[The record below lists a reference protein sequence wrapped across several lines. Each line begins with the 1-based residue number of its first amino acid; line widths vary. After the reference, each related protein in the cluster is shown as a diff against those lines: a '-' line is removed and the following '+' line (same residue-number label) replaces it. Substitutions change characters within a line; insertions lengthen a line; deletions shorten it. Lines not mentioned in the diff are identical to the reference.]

1 MVTSGHQAK
10 TTMSA
15 KVPEPLNRLIEQL
28 TKLPGIGPRSAERLA
43 FHMLK
48 ASKEEVM
55 ELSNAIA
62 SLKTQMGYCTVCYNL
77 TDHDPCAIC
86 QDTRRDHSQI
96 VVVEQPKDLMALEE
110 TGLVRGVYHVLMGQ
124 LSPLEGV
131 EPGHLTIDALLD
143 RVRKGGVSEVVL
155 ATSPTLEGDGT
166 SLYIHTE
173 LQSIG
178 VKVTRLARGLP
189 SGGQLEYATRA
200 MLADAIIGRRE
211 MP

>member
-1 MVTSGHQAK
+1 
-10 TTMSA
+10 MSA
-15 KVPEPLNRLIEQL
+15 KGPEPLVRLVEQL
-28 TKLPGIGPRSAERLA
+28 TKLPGIGPRTAERLA

-55 ELSNAIA
+55 ALSEAIVG
-62 SLKTQMGYCTVCYNL
+62 LKTQMRYCSVCYNL
-77 TDHDPCAIC
+77 TDMDPCAIC
-86 QDTRRDHSQI
+86 QDPRRDHGQI

-124 LSPLEGV
+124 LSPLDGV
-131 EPGHLTIDALLD
+131 EPGHLTIDALWD
-143 RVRKGGVSEVVL
+143 RVRKGGVAEVVL

-166 SLYIHTE
+166 SLYIHSE
-173 LQSIG
+173 LQLLGI
-178 VKVTRLARGLP
+178 KVTRLARGLP

-200 MLADAIIGRRE
+200 MLADAMTGRHE

>member
-1 MVTSGHQAK
+1 
-10 TTMSA
+10 MSA
-15 KVPEPLNRLIEQL
+15 KGPEPLNRLVEQL

-124 LSPLEGV
+124 LSPLDGV

-143 RVRKGGVSEVVL
+143 RVRKGGVAEVVL

-200 MLADAIIGRRE
+200 MLVDAITGRRE

>member
-1 MVTSGHQAK
+1 
-10 TTMSA
+10 MSA
-15 KVPEPLNRLIEQL
+15 KGPEPLVRLVEQL
-28 TKLPGIGPRSAERLA
+28 TKLPGIGPRTAERLA

-55 ELSNAIA
+55 ALSEAIVG
-62 SLKTQMGYCTVCYNL
+62 LKTQMRYCSVCYNL
-77 TDHDPCAIC
+77 TDMDPCAIC
-86 QDTRRDHSQI
+86 QDPRRDHGQI

-124 LSPLEGV
+124 LSPLDGV
-131 EPGHLTIDALLD
+131 EPGHLTIDALWD
-143 RVRKGGVSEVVL
+143 RVRKGGVAEVVL

-166 SLYIHTE
+166 SLYIHSE
-173 LQSIG
+173 LQLLG

-200 MLADAIIGRRE
+200 MLADAMTGRHE

>member
-1 MVTSGHQAK
+1 M
-10 TTMSA
+10 
-15 KVPEPLNRLIEQL
+15 R
-28 TKLPGIGPRSAERLA
+28 
-43 FHMLK
+43 
-48 ASKEEVM
+48 
-55 ELSNAIA
+55 
-62 SLKTQMGYCTVCYNL
+62 YCSTCFNL
-77 TDHDPCAIC
+77 TDQDSCAIC
-86 QDTRRDHSQI
+86 QDPRRDHGQI

-166 SLYIHTE
+166 SLFIHGE
-173 LQSIG
+173 LQSLG

-200 MLADAIIGRRE
+200 MLSDAITGRRE
-211 MP
+211 MQ

>member
-1 MVTSGHQAK
+1 M
-10 TTMSA
+10 TTRG
-15 KVPEPLNRLIEQL
+15 PQPLNHLVEQL
-28 TKLPGIGPRSAERLA
+28 TKLPGIGPRTAERLA

-48 ASKEEVM
+48 APKEEVM
-55 ELSNAIA
+55 ALSSAIA
-62 SLKTQMGYCTVCYNL
+62 GLKTQMRYCSVCYNL
-77 TDHDPCAIC
+77 TDQDPCAIC
-86 QDTRRDHSQI
+86 QDPRRDQGQI

-143 RVRKGGVSEVVL
+143 RVRKGGVTEVVL

-166 SLYIHTE
+166 SLFIHSE
-173 LQSIG
+173 LQSLG

-200 MLADAIIGRRE
+200 MLVDAITGRHE
-211 MP
+211 MQ

>member
-1 MVTSGHQAK
+1 
-10 TTMSA
+10 MSA
-15 KVPEPLNRLIEQL
+15 KGPEPLNRLVEQL
-28 TKLPGIGPRSAERLA
+28 TKLPGIGARTAERLV
-43 FHMLK
+43 FHLLK

-55 ELSNAIA
+55 ELSSAIA
-62 SLKTQMGYCTVCYNL
+62 SLKTQIGYCSNCYNL
-77 TDHDPCAIC
+77 TDRDPCAIC
-86 QDTRRDHSQI
+86 QDPRRDHSQI

-131 EPGHLTIDALLD
+131 EPGHLTIDSLLA

-173 LQSIG
+173 LQSLG

-200 MLADAIIGRRE
+200 MLADAITGRQE

>member
-1 MVTSGHQAK
+1 
-10 TTMSA
+10 MST
-15 KVPEPLNRLIEQL
+15 KGPEPLNRLVEQL
-28 TKLPGIGPRSAERLA
+28 TKLPGIGARTAERLA

-62 SLKTQMGYCTVCYNL
+62 SLKTRMGYCTVCYNL
-77 TDHDPCAIC
+77 TDQDPCGIC
-86 QDTRRDHSQI
+86 RDERRDHGQI

-124 LSPLEGV
+124 LSPLDGV
-131 EPGHLTIDALLD
+131 EPVHLAIDALLD

-173 LQSIG
+173 LQSMG

-200 MLADAIIGRRE
+200 MLADAITGRRE
-211 MP
+211 MS

>member
-1 MVTSGHQAK
+1 
-10 TTMSA
+10 MSA
-15 KVPEPLNRLIEQL
+15 KGPEPLVHLIEQL
-28 TKLPGIGPRSAERLA
+28 TKLPGIGARTAERLA
-43 FHMLK
+43 FHLLK
-48 ASKEEVM
+48 ASKEEVT
-55 ELSNAIA
+55 ELSGAIEA
-62 SLKTQMGYCTVCYNL
+62 LKTQMRYCSVCYNL
-77 TDHDPCAIC
+77 TEQDPCAIC
-86 QDTRRDHSQI
+86 QDPRRDHSQV

-143 RVRKGGVSEVVL
+143 RVRMGGVSEVVL

-166 SLYIHTE
+166 SLYIHSE
-173 LQSIG
+173 LQALG
-178 VKVTRLARGLP
+178 TKVTRLARGLP

-200 MLADAIIGRRE
+200 MLADAITGRHE

>member
-1 MVTSGHQAK
+1 
-10 TTMSA
+10 MSA
-15 KVPEPLNRLIEQL
+15 KGPEPLNRLVEHL
-28 TKLPGIGPRSAERLA
+28 TKLPGIGARTAERLA
-43 FHMLK
+43 FHLLK

-55 ELSNAIA
+55 ELSSAIS
-62 SLKTQMGYCTVCYNL
+62 SLKTQMGYCSVCFNL
-77 TDHDPCAIC
+77 TDRDPCAIC
-86 QDTRRDHSQI
+86 QDPQRDSSQI

-131 EPGHLTIDALLD
+131 EPGHLTIDSLLD
-143 RVRKGGVSEVVL
+143 RVRKGGVSEVLL

-166 SLYIHTE
+166 SLYIHNE
-173 LQSIG
+173 LQSLG

-200 MLADAIIGRRE
+200 MLTDAITGRHE
-211 MP
+211 MS

>member
-1 MVTSGHQAK
+1 
-10 TTMSA
+10 MST
-15 KVPEPLNRLIEQL
+15 KGPEPLNRLVEQL
-28 TKLPGIGPRSAERLA
+28 TKLPGIGARTAERLA
-43 FHMLK
+43 FHLLK

-55 ELSNAIA
+55 ELVSAIS
-62 SLKTQMGYCTVCYNL
+62 SLKTQMGYCSVCFNL
-77 TDHDPCAIC
+77 TDRDPCAIC
-86 QDTRRDHSQI
+86 QDPRRDNSQI

-131 EPGHLTIDALLD
+131 EPGHLTIDSLLD
-143 RVRKGGVSEVVL
+143 RVRKGGVSEVLL

-166 SLYIHTE
+166 SLYIHNE
-173 LQSIG
+173 LQSLG

-200 MLADAIIGRRE
+200 MLTDAIAGRHE
-211 MP
+211 MS

>member
-1 MVTSGHQAK
+1 
-10 TTMSA
+10 
-15 KVPEPLNRLIEQL
+15 
-28 TKLPGIGPRSAERLA
+28 
-43 FHMLK
+43 
-48 ASKEEVM
+48 
-55 ELSNAIA
+55 
-62 SLKTQMGYCTVCYNL
+62 
-77 TDHDPCAIC
+77 
-86 QDTRRDHSQI
+86 
-96 VVVEQPKDLMALEE
+96 
-110 TGLVRGVYHVLMGQ
+110 MGQ

-131 EPGHLTIDALLD
+131 EPGHLTIDSLLD

-173 LQSIG
+173 LQSLG

-200 MLADAIIGRRE
+200 MLADAMTGRQE